1 MDKTHIYGYRNQIA
15 EPLDQII
22 SGFCVVA
29 NYTQIL
35 KHLQKK
41 GQLPSKP
48 LLKGANG
55 NKSLDMEDTLN
66 QMWEACRRISSGT
79 QQLRELLYLIDKLDP
94 DYEKKVEEIRKSF
107 EHLNT
112 I

>member
-22 SGFCVVA
+22 SGFCVVD
-29 NYTQIL
+29 NYTQVL
-35 KHLQKK
+35 KLLQKK

-55 NKSLDMEDTLN
+55 SRSVDIEDTLR
-66 QMWEACRRISSGT
+66 QMWEACHTISKGT
-79 QQLRELLYLIDKLDP
+79 KQLRELLYIIDKLDP
-94 DYEKKVEEIRKSF
+94 DYEKKTEEIRKAF
-107 EHLNT
+107 EQLNN